1 MRHKT
6 VKQLSHCVISRNKLF
21 LYGVLIKMFAV
32 YSLVWI
38 FFYNHRCLV
47 KTENTMDK
55 SYHVTQYT
63 YVKFDIIF
71 LNRKKLQEKVNP
83 DEIL

>member
-1 MRHKT
+1 
-6 VKQLSHCVISRNKLF
+6 
-21 LYGVLIKMFAV
+21 
-32 YSLVWI
+32 
-38 FFYNHRCLV
+38 
-47 KTENTMDK
+47 MDK

-83 DEIL
+83 DEIV